1 MVQRLHSIEETMAVK
16 MPISDARGIG
26 GIGKPGILGAGG
38 GKKPHTPNPISAAA
52 KLEHAI
58 VGQTLIDIIGPR
70 LNHQVCP
77 QEHYERFTILIFP
90 S

>member
-1 MVQRLHSIEETMAVK
+1 MCELNLWYRNFILCNKLAANIS
-16 MPISDARGIG
+16 ISDARGIG

-52 KLEHAI
+52 KVEHAI

-70 LNHQVCP
+70 LNHQVCY
-77 QEHYERFTILIFP
+77 Q
-90 S
+90 